1 MTSAWNSKGVLWQ
14 SWKCKIV
21 GNGYEKFFTVGKVY
35 GADLEYGVADNDS
48 IDETDHNWELE
59 PDGVTVRAAC
69 CDEDSAIVATFEIVE
84 E

>member
-1 MTSAWNSKGVLWQ
+1 MEKLE
-14 SWKCKIV
+14 CKTV

-35 GADLEYGVADNDS
+35 GAYLGYGVADNDS
-48 IDETDHNWELE
+48 IDETDHHWELE
-59 PDGVTVRAAC
+59 PEGVTVRAAY